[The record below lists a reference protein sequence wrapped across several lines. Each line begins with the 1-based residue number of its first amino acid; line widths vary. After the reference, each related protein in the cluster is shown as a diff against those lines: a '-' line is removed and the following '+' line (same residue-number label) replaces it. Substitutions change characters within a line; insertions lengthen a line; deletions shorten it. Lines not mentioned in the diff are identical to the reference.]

1 MLKSKLIESMDID
14 DDRVAGPAGDDRD
27 HDQLLSAATELCLIY
42 LECEKILKK
51 HERAIG
57 TDLD

>member
-1 MLKSKLIESMDID
+1 MLKNKLLEPADKD
-14 DDRVAGPAGDDRD
+14 DDTVAGHAVDDRD

-51 HERAIG
+51 HERATG